1 MRQANQSTL
10 ALQVMALAVAF
21 AASFGTNDA
30 HAQRVKDPPSY
41 TLHLLGLPTG
51 FASASR
57 PASIPARRWTTSTAT
72 RPADSRHWVA

>member
-1 MRQANQSTL
+1 MRQANQGTVS
-10 ALQVMALAVAF
+10 LQVMALAIAF

-51 FASASR
+51 FVSAR
-57 PASIPARRWTTSTAT
+57 DVSINDRHEIVATVRGYTSG
-72 RPADSRHWVA
+72 